1 MKPEDT
7 IRNLV
12 KAANK
17 HDLKAI
23 AEAYAPGAIA
33 QDPGYPKPL
42 KGREAILKDYE
53 VFFVK
58 GMPDAKFRIISIMS
72 KGNKVAVEFEF
83 GGTHAGPLETPEGTI
98 QATNKQVNFRI
109 GIFYVRFNTKGQ
121 IAEERRHY
129 DMAGVMRQLGLM
141 K

>member
-1 MKPEDT
+1 MNPEQT

-17 HDLKAI
+17 HDLKTVGETYASVAI
-23 AEAYAPGAIA
+23 AH
-33 QDPGYPKPL
+33 DPGYPKPL

-58 GMPDAKFRIISIMS
+58 GMPDARFRIISIMS
-72 KGNKVAVEFEF
+72 KGNKVAAELAFK
-83 GGTHAGPLETPEGTI
+83 GTHTGPLETPEGTVE
-98 QATNKQVNFRI
+98 ATNKQVDFQI
-109 GIFYVRFNTKGQ
+109 GIFYVRFNAKGQ